1 MKDIS
6 LELAK
11 LHELTGA
18 EFIRQLKLIVSSS
31 EFHPVKDEQDIYS
44 VGGEKGEDYE
54 NLLNAARKAVE
65 IGYRVFILPNPSGI
79 RTADFIF
86 ERKGVYK
93 MFDLKTIIGKGS
105 VDNRLSESV
114 GQSNRVLLNIATDY
128 RAGLLARA
136 ILSFFERSHEARE
149 VVVLKGNKYIS
160 ITRQT
165 IVDRNFIISFSKK
178 YYK

>member
-136 ILSFFERSHEARE
+136 ILSFFERNHEARE

>member
-11 LHELTGA
+11 LHELKGA

-31 EFHPVKDEQDIYS
+31 EFHPVKDEQEIYS

>member
-18 EFIRQLKLIVSSS
+18 EFVRQLKLIVSSS
-31 EFHPVKDEQDIYS
+31 EFHPVKDEQEIYS

>member
-18 EFIRQLKLIVSSS
+18 EFVRQLKLIVSSS
-31 EFHPVKDEQDIYS
+31 EFHPVKDEQEIYS

-149 VVVLKGNKYIS
+149 MVVLKGNKYIS

>member
-31 EFHPVKDEQDIYS
+31 EFHPVKDEQEIYS

-149 VVVLKGNKYIS
+149 MVVLKGNKYIS

>member
-18 EFIRQLKLIVSSS
+18 EFVRQLKLIVSSS

>member
-1 MKDIS
+1 MNDIS

-11 LHELTGA
+11 LHILTGA
-18 EFIRQLKLIVSSS
+18 DFIRQLKSIVSSG
-31 EFHPVKDEQDIYS
+31 EFHPVEGETDIFS

-65 IGYRVFILPNPSGI
+65 HGYRVYMLPNPKGV

-86 ERKGVYK
+86 ERKEVYK
-93 MFDLKTIIGKGS
+93 MFDLKTITGSGS
-105 VDNRLSESV
+105 VDNRLAESV
-114 GQSNRVLLNIATDY
+114 GQSNRVLLNMATNY

-136 ILSFFERSHEARE
+136 ILSYFERSAEARE
-149 VVVLKGNKYIS
+149 VVVMKGNRYIS
-160 ITRQT
+160 VTRQT
-165 IVDRNFIISFSKK
+165 IVDKKFIISFSKK